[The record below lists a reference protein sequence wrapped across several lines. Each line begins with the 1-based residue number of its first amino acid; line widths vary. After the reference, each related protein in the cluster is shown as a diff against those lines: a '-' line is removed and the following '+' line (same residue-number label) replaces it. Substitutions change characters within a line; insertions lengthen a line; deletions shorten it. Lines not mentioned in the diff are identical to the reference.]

1 MHLTEDEIGGLN
13 VALNEAEFLGFE
25 VDEEKRIAA
34 GTFNVLTLPKNGP
47 MPDDRRVSIV
57 FSRVGRVAASLRN
70 AHWSDANAQPVPF
83 EISSLLEV
91 VTSFNG
97 LNTYGWEFVDVQAKD
112 QSNWMNRLSLDW
124 TSRDDGNLH
133 SVTLFQDEHDRILD
147 LKVWFDRIE
156 VFDPRQKPIALE
168 AFIEG
173 GKRWWEAFY
182 AGDERTSGLGMY
194 TLKE

>member
-1 MHLTEDEIGGLN
+1 MIGGLN

-25 VDEEKRIAA
+25 VDEERRVAA
-34 GTFNVLTLPKNGP
+34 GTFNVLSLPMDGP

-57 FSRVGRVAASLRN
+57 FSPVGRVAASLRN
-70 AHWSDANAQPVPF
+70 GHWSDANAQPVPF
-83 EISSLLEV
+83 EISSLLET

-97 LNTYGWEFVDVQAKD
+97 LSIYGWEFVDVEVEN
-112 QSNWMNRLSLDW
+112 QSNWMSRLSLDW
-124 TSRDDGNLH
+124 VSGDDGKLH

-147 LKVWFDRIE
+147 LRVWFDRIE

-168 AFIEG
+168 DFIEG

-194 TLKE
+194 TLRQ